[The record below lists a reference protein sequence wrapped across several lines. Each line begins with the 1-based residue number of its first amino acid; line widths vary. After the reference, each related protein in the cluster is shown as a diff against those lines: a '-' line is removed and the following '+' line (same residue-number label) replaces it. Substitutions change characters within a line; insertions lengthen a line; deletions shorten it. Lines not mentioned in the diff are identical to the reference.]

1 MYGQQH
7 SLTKTLKHNLQFQ
20 AVASLLVIR
29 YSYTGVQTL
38 CWNLLSPYSGSTMK
52 TETASSS
59 ETSSPI
65 YMAILSLDPED
76 HTRTSTDTKIRL
88 PIHLMSII
96 LQYSVWLLSM
106 DDYLNSPHREKIIN
120 VEHSRTIKG

>member
-1 MYGQQH
+1 MA
-7 SLTKTLKHNLQFQ
+7 F
-20 AVASLLVIR
+20 LLVIR
-29 YSYTGVQTL
+29 HSYTGGQTL
-38 CWNLLSPYSGSTMK
+38 CRNLLSPYSGSTLK